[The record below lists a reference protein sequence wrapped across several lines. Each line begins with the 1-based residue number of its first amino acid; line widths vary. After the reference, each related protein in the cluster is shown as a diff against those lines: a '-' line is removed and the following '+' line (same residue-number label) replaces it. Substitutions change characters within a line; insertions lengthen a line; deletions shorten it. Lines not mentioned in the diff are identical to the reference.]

1 MPPSCPAAA
10 ALLLLLGRC
19 LLPSALSFPKDLAP
33 LSTVDLPPT
42 SLYPCF
48 RGLARDNDTAQLGL
62 DFQRMLRLNPTLF
75 IAARDHVYA
84 FDLSQATK
92 DFYPHRHLTWKTQD
106 MKNCAMRGKL
116 QDECYNYI
124 KVLVPKNDRTLF
136 ACGTNSFNP
145 MCRTY
150 KISSL
155 EQEGEELNG
164 QARCPFDAKQT
175 NVALFADG
183 NLYSATVADFQAS
196 DAVIYRSLSERSPV
210 LRTIKY
216 DSKWLREPH
225 FLHALEYGNYVY
237 FFFREISMEYTTLGR
252 VIFSRVGRVC
262 KNDMGGSPRVLEK
275 YWTSFLK
282 ARLNCSV
289 PGDAFFYFDVL
300 QAVTDVF
307 QVNGRPAVF
316 GVFATQ
322 SNSITGSAV
331 CAFYLDDIE
340 RVFSGKFKEQKNAD
354 SAWTP
359 VPEEKVPRPRPGSCA
374 GVGQAASYRT
384 SNEFPDETLAFIK
397 SYPLLDEAVPS
408 ATGRPWFTKT
418 TSRYKLTQLAVD
430 TAAGPRGNY
439 TVLFLGSEDGK
450 VLKVLT
456 GTQENS
462 SVETLLLEEISVY
475 SPAQCSVKR
484 EDRRIVGLEL
494 DKARQALYVAFS
506 SCVVRVPLSRCDT
519 HGSCGKSCLASR
531 DPYCVWLWTG
541 ACVAFGQEIRAG
553 FEQDVENAAKQL
565 GNCQDVVTSTG
576 DRNGASDSS
585 YGVRQES
592 EGKDSSKTVHFTF
605 LIGCVFVAFV
615 LGAFFSGLF
624 VSCYCSHMFQKAKH
638 VSKDPENTIQRP
650 LSLRSLAKMNGLL
663 DSQSKDGLTEASSP
677 KLYTTLLPSEK
688 EPHNGTA
695 KAGVKEHPELSGL
708 PTPESTPELPM
719 KNMKAIRNQWEK
731 NQNCNNAKESQGKGH
746 VFHGPISGAQVFQF
760 PGAMVLPS
768 SLQGYDQP
776 LAGYPEEKKIPN
788 AERVLVRHSQCY
800 LPKGVE
806 VTTLEELLKHLH
818 EASGSPKKLLSGV
831 PGHQPAISPHAAVSF
846 ANRVQPKIPDTE
858 SAPYY
863 SSSTLPRDSLPR
875 RLDVPPDVTP
885 QSCLEKQQ
893 PSRHPSQRHS
903 LSSAQKLMNLAMGG
917 GLISRQHSLSQVV
930 RQPPPPALLTRMHS
944 TGTQVPLEGPGA
956 FLVRQPAPQ
965 SRSSCPRPPSSPPPN
980 STTDLASIRG
990 GVAASLASFPGA
1002 PACSTR
1008 VGQRRPVDL

>member
-1 MPPSCPAAA
+1 MPPSCPVVAA
-10 ALLLLLGRC
+10 LLLLGRC

-33 LSTVDLPPT
+33 LSAVGLPAT
-42 SLYPCF
+42 SPYPSF
-48 RGLARDNDTAQLGL
+48 RGLAGDNDTALLGL
-62 DFQRMLRLNPTLF
+62 DFQRMLRLNQTLF

-84 FDLSQATK
+84 FDLSWATEE
-92 DFYPHRHLTWKTQD
+92 FYPSRHLTWKTQD
-106 MKNCAMRGKL
+106 VENCAVRGKL
-116 QDECYNYI
+116 RDECYNYI
-124 KVLVPKNDRTLF
+124 KVLLPKNDRILF

-196 DAVIYRSLSERSPV
+196 DTVIYRSLGERSPV

-289 PGDAFFYFDVL
+289 PGDAVFYFDVL
-300 QAVTDVF
+300 QAVTDVRR
-307 QVNGRPAVF
+307 VNGRPAVF
-316 GVFATQ
+316 GVFTTQ

-331 CAFYLDDIE
+331 CAFYMDDIE

-359 VPEEKVPRPRPGSCA
+359 VPEEKVPKPRPGSCA
-374 GVGQAASYRT
+374 GVGPASGYRT

-430 TAAGPRGNY
+430 TAAGPHGNY
-439 TVLFLGSEDGK
+439 TVLFLASEDGK

-462 SVETLLLEEISVY
+462 TVETLLLEEISVY
-475 SPAQCSVKR
+475 SPAQCSRKR

-494 DKARQALYVAFS
+494 DKAHQALYVAFS
-506 SCVVRVPLSRCDT
+506 SCVVRLPLSRCDT
-519 HGSCGKSCLASR
+519 HGSCRTTCLSSR
-531 DPYCVWLWTG
+531 DPYCVWLRTG

-565 GNCQDVVTSTG
+565 GNCQDVMTSTG
-576 DRNGASDSS
+576 NHNGASDSS

-624 VSCYCSHMFQKAKH
+624 VSCYCSHLFQKGQH
-638 VSKDPENTIQRP
+638 VSKDPENTIQHP

-663 DSQSKDGLTEASSP
+663 DNQSKDGLTEASSP

-688 EPHNGTA
+688 ESHNGTA

-731 NQNCNNAKESQGKGH
+731 NQNCNNAKEAQGKGH

-768 SLQGYDQP
+768 NLQGYDQP
-776 LAGYPEEKKIPN
+776 LASYPDEKKIPN
-788 AERVLVRHSQCY
+788 VERVLVRHSQCY

-806 VTTLEELLKHLH
+806 VTTLDELLKHLH
-818 EASGSPKKLLSGV
+818 EANGSPKKLLSGG
-831 PGHQPAISPHAAVSF
+831 PGHQPAISPHGAVSF
-846 ANRVQPKIPDTE
+846 ANRVQPNIPDTE

-875 RLDVPPDVTP
+875 RLDVPPDVAP
-885 QSCLEKQQ
+885 PSCLEKQ
-893 PSRHPSQRHS
+893 PPRHPSQRHS
-903 LSSAQKLMNLAMGG
+903 LSSAQKLMNLAVGG
-917 GLISRQHSLSQVV
+917 GLVSRQH
-930 RQPPPPALLTRMHS
+930 PPPALLTRMHS
-944 TGTQVPLEGPGA
+944 TGTQVPLDGHGL
-956 FLVRQPAPQ
+956 FLSRQHGYADQ
-965 SRSSCPRPPSSPPPN
+965 SSLPRTGGLKRSASMKPDVPPKPLFMPSSPIKP
-980 STTDLASIRG
+980 
-990 GVAASLASFPGA
+990 AAPFNY
-1002 PACSTR
+1002 
-1008 VGQRRPVDL
+1008 

>member
-33 LSTVDLPPT
+33 LSTVGLPTT
-42 SLYPCF
+42 SPYPCF
-48 RGLARDNDTAQLGL
+48 RGLAGDNDTAQLGL
-62 DFQRMLRLNPTLF
+62 DFQRMLRLNQTFL

-84 FDLSQATK
+84 FDLSQTPEE
-92 DFYPHRHLTWKTQD
+92 FYPERHLTWKTQD

-116 QDECYNYI
+116 RDECYNYI
-124 KVLVPKNDRTLF
+124 KVLVPKNDQTLF

-196 DAVIYRSLSERSPV
+196 DAVIYRSLGERSPV

-300 QAVTDVF
+300 QAITDVF

-316 GVFATQ
+316 GVFTTEP
-322 SNSITGSAV
+322 NSITGSAV

-340 RVFSGKFKEQKNAD
+340 RAFTGKFKEQKNAD
-354 SAWTP
+354 SAWTA
-359 VPEEKVPRPRPGSCA
+359 VPEEKVPKPRPGSCA
-374 GVGQAASYRT
+374 SVGQAAGYRT

-430 TAAGPRGNY
+430 PAAGPHRNY

-456 GTQENS
+456 GTKENS

-475 SPAQCSVKR
+475 SPAQCNVKR

-494 DKARQALYVAFS
+494 DTAHQALYVAFS
-506 SCVVRVPLSRCDT
+506 SCVLRVPLSRCDAY
-519 HGSCGKSCLASR
+519 GSCRKRR
-531 DPYCVWLWTG
+531 DLHGESQQCQRLIICGIRWRSTLR
-541 ACVAFGQEIRAG
+541 VAVNTQ
-553 FEQDVENAAKQL
+553 
-565 GNCQDVVTSTG
+565 
-576 DRNGASDSS
+576 
-585 YGVRQES
+585 GVRQDS
-592 EGKDSSKTVHFTF
+592 EDKDSSKSVHFTF

-615 LGAFFSGLF
+615 LGAFFSGLL
-624 VSCYCSHMFQKAKH
+624 VSCYCSHVLQKSKH

-663 DSQSKDGLTEASSP
+663 DNPSKDGLTEASSP

-688 EPHNGTA
+688 ELHNGTG

-719 KNMKAIRNQWEK
+719 KAIRNQWEK

-746 VFHGPISGAQVFQF
+746 PFPGPVSGAQVFQF

-768 SLQGYDQP
+768 NLQGYDP
-776 LAGYPEEKKIPN
+776 SLAGYPEEKKIPN

-818 EASGSPKKLLSGV
+818 EGSS
-831 PGHQPAISPHAAVSF
+831 
-846 ANRVQPKIPDTE
+846 
-858 SAPYY
+858 
-863 SSSTLPRDSLPR
+863 
-875 RLDVPPDVTP
+875 
-885 QSCLEKQQ
+885 
-893 PSRHPSQRHS
+893 
-903 LSSAQKLMNLAMGG
+903 
-917 GLISRQHSLSQVV
+917 
-930 RQPPPPALLTRMHS
+930 
-944 TGTQVPLEGPGA
+944 
-956 FLVRQPAPQ
+956 
-965 SRSSCPRPPSSPPPN
+965 
-980 STTDLASIRG
+980 
-990 GVAASLASFPGA
+990 
-1002 PACSTR
+1002 
-1008 VGQRRPVDL
+1008 